1 MPDSRIPTRFF
12 SESEFTNKMDEQKE
26 NMVLTQLQT
35 DIAVIR
41 ERLETF
47 IKIHEASLLQVCK
60 KSDDHEKRI
69 RFLERYAYVLL
80 GIFFLV
86 QAGLAFIK

>member
-1 MPDSRIPTRFF
+1 M
-12 SESEFTNKMDEQKE
+12 
-26 NMVLTQLQT
+26 QT
-35 DIAVIR
+35 DIAVIK

-47 IKIHEASLLQVCK
+47 IKIHEDGLIRMCK